1 MERAKWNLTVKL
13 THACCFWP
21 VVHMDMRSAGA
32 NEKAQMKEPAEHEK
46 RHKLN
51 LEREKAP
58 PRLIFADKRR
68 KEWKAIEK
76 RRKVAPKVSK
86 NINIC
91 YKEEEEIDGG
101 TQRSKEQLK

>member
-1 MERAKWNLTVKL
+1 
-13 THACCFWP
+13 
-21 VVHMDMRSAGA
+21 MRSAGA

-68 KEWKAIEK
+68 KE
-76 RRKVAPKVSK
+76 
-86 NINIC
+86 
-91 YKEEEEIDGG
+91 
-101 TQRSKEQLK
+101 